1 MKRILLFCICF
12 CLALSITVCAEEMY
26 DILSLPEIVME
37 NVSYLFSDDE
47 MMIDSNDGS
56 IGGMEISANVMGP
69 ENVGTVLISLWGDDI
84 SEMPKDEL
92 NAEVFRLV
100 NIWKDQLTFDKKLSF
115 PYRLYTAH
123 PVYEE
128 DLGQK
133 TEVLLIGMGTDAT
146 PVAYKILKGKIPKV
160 AKEIISDPFATQENP
175 QEAEAPEAPEKTI
188 EVSVNGAILIFDQ
201 PPVAENGRVLVP
213 LRAIFESLGADVNW
227 IGETQ
232 TVTAARE
239 DAEISL
245 QLGSTDMYVNGNLK
259 TLDVPAKALNG
270 RTLVPVR
277 AISEAFGCS
286 VDWVQETQTVLI
298 NQ

>member
-12 CLALSITVCAEEMY
+12 CLALSITVCAEEIY

-37 NVSYLFSDDE
+37 NVSYLFYNNE
-47 MMIDSNDGS
+47 MIIESNEGS
-56 IGGMEISANVMGP
+56 IGGMQISADVMGP
-69 ENVGTVLISLWGDDI
+69 ENVSAVLISLWGDDI

-92 NAEVFRLV
+92 NAEVSRLI
-100 NIWKDQLTFDKKLSF
+100 NIWKNQLNFDEKLSF
-115 PYRLYTAH
+115 PDRLYTTH

-146 PVAYKILKGKIPKV
+146 PVAYKILNGKIPKV
-160 AKEIISDPFATQENP
+160 AKEIISDPFATQEK
-175 QEAEAPEAPEKTI
+175 PEETPTPETPKNAI
-188 EVSVNGAILIFDQ
+188 EVSINGAILMFDQ

-213 LRAIFESLGADVNW
+213 LRAIFESLGAEVNW

-232 TVTAARE
+232 TVTATR
-239 DAEISL
+239 DNTEISL
-245 QLGSTDMYVNGNLK
+245 QLGSSDMYVNGNIK
-259 TLDVPAKALNG
+259 TLDVPAIALNG

-277 AISEAFGCS
+277 AISEAFGCN
-286 VDWVQETQTVLI
+286 VEWVQETQTVLI